1 MMRREVEGR
10 LISVDFTLVILA
22 TDFFTFGAVAFLTLF
37 FGAVALTVGV
47 GVVTDGI
54 NSLGCVYSHIIP
66 IKKPLLGVCKINLTE

>member
-1 MMRREVEGR
+1 MRREVEGR
-10 LISVDFTLVILA
+10 LSSVDFTLVILA

-54 NSLGCVYSHIIP
+54 NSLCVAYSHIIT
-66 IKKPLLGVCKINLTE
+66 IKNPL

>member
-1 MMRREVEGR
+1 MRREVEGR
-10 LISVDFTLVILA
+10 LSSVDLTLVILA

-54 NSLGCVYSHIIP
+54 NSLWLRLLPYNTN
-66 IKKPLLGVCKINLTE
+66 KKTPNRGL